1 MLLAVCGDQTLDFIP
16 EFSTLRVDD
25 LPEELITLGN
35 LETPFSKMLH
45 NMGLTLPQA
54 TAVAINSYEE
64 VVFIN
69 YHLKFIEMINLIP

>member
-16 EFSTLRVDD
+16 GFSKLRVDD
-25 LPEELITLGN
+25 LPEEVITTLGN

-69 YHLKFIEMINLIP
+69 YYLIISKG